1 VKTRENLGIIVMR
14 DYNHLVLMV
23 RIIVIVLFLVKI
35 TKQTI
40 F

>member
-1 VKTRENLGIIVMR
+1 VMR
-14 DYNHLVLMV
+14 DYNHLVPIV

>member
-14 DYNHLVLMV
+14 DYNQLVPIV